1 MAKQFSTDELM
12 QLIEYQLYLDHP
24 ELNRDNRERGGLFI
38 PFSLIVRNNVVIGM
52 IVAEPGEDIDQ
63 LEWREKR
70 R

>member
-63 LEWREKR
+63 LEWSEKR

>member
-24 ELNRDNRERGGLFI
+24 ELNRDNRDRGGLFI
-38 PFSLIVRNNVVIGM
+38 PFSLIVRNNIVIGM
-52 IVAEPGEDIDQ
+52 MVAEPGEDIDQ
-63 LEWREKR
+63 LEWSEKR

>member
-24 ELNRDNRERGGLFI
+24 ELNRDNRDRGGLFI
-38 PFSLIVRNNVVIGM
+38 PFSLIVRNNIVIGM

-63 LEWREKR
+63 LEWCEKR

>member
-52 IVAEPGEDIDQ
+52 IVAEPGEDIEQ
-63 LEWREKR
+63 LEWSEKR

>member
-1 MAKQFSTDELM
+1 MAMQFSTDELM

-24 ELNRDNRERGGLFI
+24 ELNRDNRARGGLFI

-63 LEWREKR
+63 LEWSEKR